1 MRRSQTSTEPVCTQP
16 SIHEIRPTAVYF
28 VDDARRILRLKQS
41 TIRRE
46 VRDGRLRIAKRAGRY
61 YLLGEWILEWLRGGE
76 VKRGQPNND
85 NGTEI
90 RQA

>member
-1 MRRSQTSTEPVCTQP
+1 MPRNPVRAEPIFSP
-16 SIHEIRPTAVYF
+16 PAIHEIRPTNVYL
-28 VDDARRILRLKQS
+28 VDDARRLLRLKQS

-46 VRDGRLRIAKRAGRY
+46 VREGRLRIAKRAGRY

-85 NGTEI
+85 NGTD
-90 RQA
+90 